1 MNIYQL
7 ESEIFQLKHQLK
19 IKENQLSNLKLS
31 HIKDELFNDFQELL
45 SRDEME
51 LIYQLLF
58 AYFLTKEYNYEFYNK
73 YLNKTAELLDLW
85 PNQILK
91 KFKPLLELYKNYE
104 ELLEDEEITEK
115 LNLFS
120 CNIDLLEEDD
130 TEHMMEVFC

>member
-1 MNIYQL
+1 MNIHQL
-7 ESEIFQLKHQLK
+7 ESEIFQLKQQLK
-19 IKENQLSNLKLS
+19 IKENLLTNLKLS
-31 HIKDELFNDFQELL
+31 NTKDELYNEFQDLL
-45 SRDEME
+45 SREEMD

-58 AYFLTKEYNYEFYNK
+58 AYFLTKEYNYDFCNK
-73 YLNKTAELLDLW
+73 FLNKVAELLDLW
-85 PNQILK
+85 PNQVLK

-130 TEHMMEVFC
+130 TEHMMDVFC

>member
-1 MNIYQL
+1 MSIHKL
-7 ESEIFQLKHQLK
+7 ELEISQLKEQLLV
-19 IKENQLSNLKLS
+19 KEKELSNLKLS
-31 HIKDELFNDFQELL
+31 TIKDNLYNDFQDLL